1 LTGHPAVDAVQI
13 ISFDEIDSTSA
24 EARRRAEAGE
34 AGPLWITAGQQT
46 AGRGRRGR
54 MWESPPGNL
63 AATYLTLTDMP
74 PAQAAQVSFV
84 AALAAWDV
92 VAAYVG
98 PQRVTVKWPNDL
110 LIDGRKVCGILVES
124 GRSPDGRLWLA
135 VGIGMNLAHPPLESE
150 RPATAL
156 AEHLPGPPPQPARA
170 LERLAAAFEDWQ
182 QVWREVGF
190 AVIGAAW
197 TERAYGLG
205 QPCIARLPNETV
217 SGIAEGL
224 DADGALRLRLPD
236 GSERHIN
243 AGDVFFEEP

>member
-1 LTGHPAVDAVQI
+1 LTETPILA
-13 ISFDEIDSTSA
+13 FDELDSTSA

-34 AGPLWITAGQQT
+34 TGPMWISAGRQT

-54 MWESPPGNL
+54 AWESPAGNL
-63 AATYLTLTDMP
+63 AATYLTVTDIA

-98 PQRVTVKWPNDL
+98 PQPVKVKWPNDV
-110 LIDGRKVCGILVES
+110 LIDERKVCGILVES
-124 GRSPDGRLWLA
+124 GRAPDGRLWLA
-135 VGIGMNLAHPPLESE
+135 VGVGMNLAHPPLAAE

-156 AEHLPGPPPQPARA
+156 AEHLAGPPPQPRRA
-170 LERLAAAFEDWQ
+170 LERLAAAFEDWR
-182 QVWREVGF
+182 QVWDEVGF
-190 AVIGAAW
+190 AVIATAW

-205 QPCIARLPNETV
+205 HPCIARLPTETV
-217 SGIAEGL
+217 SGVAEGL

-236 GSERHIN
+236 GSERRIN
-243 AGDVFFEEP
+243 AGDVFFEGV

>member
-1 LTGHPAVDAVQI
+1 LTETPILD
-13 ISFDEIDSTSA
+13 FEELDSTSA

-34 AGPLWITAGQQT
+34 AGPLWISAGRQT

-54 MWESPPGNL
+54 DWESPTGNL
-63 AATYLTLTDMP
+63 AATYLTLTDTP

-98 PQRVTVKWPNDL
+98 PQPVRVKWPNDVL
-110 LIDGRKVCGILVES
+110 VDGRKVCGILVES
-124 GRSPDGRLWLA
+124 GRAPDGRLWLA
-135 VGIGMNLAHPPLESE
+135 VGVGMNLAHSPLAAE

-156 AEHLPGPPPQPARA
+156 AEHLPGPPPQPGRA
-170 LERLAAAFEDWQ
+170 LERLSTCFEAWL
-182 QVWREVGF
+182 QVWRQVGF
-190 AVIGAAW
+190 AVIAAAW

-205 QPCIARLPNETV
+205 EPCIARLPNETV

-224 DADGALRLRLPD
+224 DEDGALRLRLPD
-236 GSERHIN
+236 GSERRIN
-243 AGDVFFEEP
+243 AGDVFFEGT